1 MCQPSYY
8 LMAILFAWN
17 ISALAAQQVEIQL
30 RSPSV
35 SCTQTTIRLGDIAEL
50 TGGDP
55 AVRARLAE
63 LDLDEFSV
71 DRAARQITARQIR
84 YRAVL
89 AGVDAAKFRLADAS
103 SIVVQFTEPIDTRR
117 LVERAIHQRLANNF
131 QIPEDSIEVQLLS
144 TIDSLISRS
153 GMDAATLTIEP
164 KLPTEFPLGQRTLE
178 LKLSDHAGRSS
189 TTTASVNITLYRDL
203 VMVKENIARGELL
216 DREKLERVRR
226 PIDNPQVSFASYD
239 QAIGRTAQN
248 DIQQFSL
255 IKAQFIAKAEPTE
268 SKIVVTRNGLVTIL
282 VRQRGLSVDL
292 QNAKANANGRV
303 GETIEF
309 INPRSKAII
318 HAKIINATTAI
329 IE

>member
-17 ISALAAQQVEIQL
+17 VSALAAQQIEIQL
-30 RSPSV
+30 RSPTV
-35 SCTQTTIRLGDIAEL
+35 SCTQTTIRLGDVADL

-55 AVRARLAE
+55 AMRERLSE
-63 LDLDEFSV
+63 LDLDEFSL
-71 DRAARQITARQIR
+71 DRGARQITARQIR

-103 SIVVQFTEPIDTRR
+103 STLVQFTEPIDTRR

-131 QIPEDSIEVQLLS
+131 QIPEDSIEVRLLS

-153 GMDAATLTIEP
+153 GMDTASLTIEP
-164 KLPTEFPLGQRTLE
+164 TFPTEFPLGQRTLE
-178 LKLSDHAGRSS
+178 LKLTDNSGRSS
-189 TTTASVNITLYRDL
+189 TSTASVNIILYRDL
-203 VMVKENIARGELL
+203 VMVKENISRGDLL
-216 DREKLERVRR
+216 DHEKLERVRR
-226 PIDNPQVSFASYD
+226 PIDNPQVSFASYE
-239 QAIGRTAQN
+239 QTVGRTAQD

-255 IKAQFIAKAEPTE
+255 VKAQSITNTEPTE
-268 SKIVVTRNGLVTIL
+268 SKIVVTRNALVTIL

-292 QNAKANANGRV
+292 QNAQANANGRV
-303 GETIEF
+303 GESIEF
-309 INPRSKAII
+309 INPKSKALIR
-318 HAKIINATTAI
+318 AKIVNATTAI